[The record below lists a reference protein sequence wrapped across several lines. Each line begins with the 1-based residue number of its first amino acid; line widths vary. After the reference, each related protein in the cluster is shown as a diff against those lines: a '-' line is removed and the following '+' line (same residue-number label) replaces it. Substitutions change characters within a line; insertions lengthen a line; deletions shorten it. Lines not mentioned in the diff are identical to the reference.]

1 MLKNNT
7 NTRVKTPLII
17 QLRMEIRLYG
27 IAPKNSLQMYI
38 YYTNWQTLPFDCSR
52 ILKKA
57 VQGSDFDDKVK
68 EIRDKEVDDFQGSVV
83 GPV

>member
-1 MLKNNT
+1 
-7 NTRVKTPLII
+7 
-17 QLRMEIRLYG
+17 
-27 IAPKNSLQMYI
+27 MYI